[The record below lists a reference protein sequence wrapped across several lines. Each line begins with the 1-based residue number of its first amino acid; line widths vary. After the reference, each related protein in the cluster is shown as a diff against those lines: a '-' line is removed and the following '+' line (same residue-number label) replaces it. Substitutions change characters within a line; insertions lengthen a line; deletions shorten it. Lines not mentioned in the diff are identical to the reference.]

1 GASRTSTAMQRFV
14 AYNRPED
21 VFVIVNGSADET
33 PVRLAE
39 ARARLLALPQVRDA
53 TRRPYIFMSPDRE
66 GAELGA
72 VSSFAAADAHAFRTM
87 NRPLVVRGRLPR
99 VDSPPEAMIDD
110 VTARIRHLHVGSRVT
125 MWAYT
130 LDQLQAA

>member
-1 GASRTSTAMQRFV
+1 MGAVWTVARSHLRRRRGATFALTLLVGLAGGVAVAAIAGASRTSTAMQRFV

-87 NRPLVVRGRLPR
+87 NRPLV
-99 VDSPPEAMIDD
+99 
-110 VTARIRHLHVGSRVT
+110 
-125 MWAYT
+125 
-130 LDQLQAA
+130 